1 MKIVEKFLKGKNKD
15 QSLCEDDYF
24 FGKNYV
30 LVVDGATSKNNI
42 KYNNVSGG
50 KMIATI
56 VKNTIQY
63 YDQFDSVNFEKII
76 TIINK
81 KIQSLY
87 KKNNINIKDSNN
99 LSAASFILYSNIE
112 RKIYTIGDCQALLIN
127 KNNNVELIN
136 NEKEIDILMS
146 KLRSFII
153 HYLKEKEYFTIDE
166 LLLNDKGREMIVP
179 FLKMQ
184 SFFQN
189 NEIKYGYNVIDGQET
204 KYDEYY
210 INQDVSEIVLSSDGY
225 PSLKRTLEDSEN
237 YLKLILEKDP
247 LMYNLF
253 LSTKGLSKNNN
264 SFDDRTYLRF
274 KL

>member
-1 MKIVEKFLKGKNKD
+1 LKIVEKFLKGKNKD

-63 YDQFDSVNFEKII
+63 YDKFDSVNFEKII

>member
-189 NEIKYGYNVIDGQET
+189 KEIKYGYNVIDGQET

>member
-1 MKIVEKFLKGKNKD
+1 M
-15 QSLCEDDYF
+15 
-24 FGKNYV
+24 
-30 LVVDGATSKNNI
+30 
-42 KYNNVSGG
+42 
-50 KMIATI
+50 
-56 VKNTIQY
+56 
-63 YDQFDSVNFEKII
+63 
-76 TIINK
+76 
-81 KIQSLY
+81 
-87 KKNNINIKDSNN
+87 
-99 LSAASFILYSNIE
+99 
-112 RKIYTIGDCQALLIN
+112 
-127 KNNNVELIN
+127 ELIN